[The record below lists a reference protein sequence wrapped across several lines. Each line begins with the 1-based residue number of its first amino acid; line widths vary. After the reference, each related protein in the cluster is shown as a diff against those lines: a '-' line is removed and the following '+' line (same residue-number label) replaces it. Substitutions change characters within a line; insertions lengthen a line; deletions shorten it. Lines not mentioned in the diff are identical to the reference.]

1 MTTEQVW
8 STIEEIDQQLVVLI
22 SSAATIDQVK
32 PLLNL
37 RNKIILKYR
46 PSPELNWKIQNKKV
60 ISFLKKQNWHV
71 QWVSPDVPIEK
82 LTGI

>member
-8 STIEEIDQQLVVLI
+8 STIREIDEQLVLLVN
-22 SSAATIDQVK
+22 SVPTIEEVR

-46 PSPELNWKIQNKKV
+46 PSSELNWKIQNKKV
-60 ISFLKKQNWHV
+60 MTFLKKENWHV
-71 QWVSPDVPIEK
+71 QWVSPDVPN
-82 LTGI
+82 